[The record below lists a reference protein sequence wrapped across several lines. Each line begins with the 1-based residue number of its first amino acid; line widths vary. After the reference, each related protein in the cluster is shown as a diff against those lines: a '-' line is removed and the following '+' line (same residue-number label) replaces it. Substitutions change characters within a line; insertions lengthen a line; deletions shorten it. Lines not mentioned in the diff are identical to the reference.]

1 MRLRDANTINIM
13 PKCIDDKNM
22 KNIVTIFISGEPNDA
37 MDKFLVLNPPVAVT
51 ENA

>member
-1 MRLRDANTINIM
+1 MKLRDANTMYII
-13 PKCIDDKNM
+13 PKCIDDMNM

-51 ENA
+51 ANA